1 MVFPGTGV
9 LHLTLFFSMLVLNEP
24 YIFFQ
29 VFTTKPAIESH
40 MQQQHKT
47 PLLICPLCQRGFP
60 QKSSLK
66 RHVQR
71 VHGDGNKTS
80 TTPSEETPFKCS
92 DCGKCYKSQSGL
104 TIHSKTKHQNTQ
116 YKCEI
121 CNKSFS
127 RSTNVARHI
136 EAIHHNIVK
145 MSACKWCGK
154 EFRYS
159 IQILKIF
166 CGVVFKLRLSNVF
179 NYYRIVWF

>member
-136 EAIHHNIVK
+136 DAIHNNMAK
-145 MSACKWCGK
+145 MYPCKWCGK
-154 EFRYS
+154 EFRY
-159 IQILKIF
+159 
-166 CGVVFKLRLSNVF
+166 
-179 NYYRIVWF
+179 